1 MRANF
6 MVGVSVA
13 ILAAFFAVG
22 IVYWQIP
29 YSEASL
35 PNSLYG
41 PGLVVL
47 LLIAAA
53 FRGVT
58 RATFL
63 QTLYA
68 VGLAVPAMVMAR
80 VVVETSRDPT
90 SHNLWPFEI
99 IIATGV
105 GLAAAL
111 GGAVVGGVPATF
123 LKARSVAR
131 GV

>member
-1 MRANF
+1 